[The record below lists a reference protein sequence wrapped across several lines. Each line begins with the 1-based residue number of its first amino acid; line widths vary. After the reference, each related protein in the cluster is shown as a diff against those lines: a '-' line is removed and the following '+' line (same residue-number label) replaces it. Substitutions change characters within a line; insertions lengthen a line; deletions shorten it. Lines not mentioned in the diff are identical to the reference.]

1 MTETVSTAARPLR
14 LAFMGTPAF
23 AVPALAALAD
33 AGHDIAAVYTQPPRP
48 SGRGHKTTPGPVQ
61 AWAEDRGL
69 PVRHPATLKDPADR
83 QAFADLDLDVAVVAA
98 YGLIL
103 PRPVLAAPRH
113 GCLNIHASLLPRWRG
128 AAPIQ
133 RAILAGDG
141 ETGVTIM
148 GMEAGLDTGPM
159 GPIARVPIADD
170 TRVSDL
176 HDALAAAGAA
186 LILDALDRLAA
197 GTLTLTPQ
205 PADGVTYAEKIAKA
219 DGVAD
224 FGAATRLDRQVR
236 ALVPWPGVTCR
247 FGDTALKLH
256 GGRPVGRPAGTQSAV
271 AGTVLD
277 DRLTV
282 ACGDGTAFRIDR
294 LQRPG
299 KAPADTAAVLN
310 GFPIP
315 AGSCLDP

>member
-1 MTETVSTAARPLR
+1 
-14 LAFMGTPAF
+14 MGTPDF
-23 AVPALAALAD
+23 AVPALKALVD
-33 AGHDIAAVYTQPPRP
+33 AGHDVAAVYTQPPRP
-48 SGRGHKTTPGPVQ
+48 AGRGHKETPSPVQ
-61 AWAEDRGL
+61 AWAVAHGL

-103 PRPVLAAPRH
+103 PRAVLSAPRH

-133 RAILAGDG
+133 RAILAGDA

-159 GPIARVPIADD
+159 GPVARVPIGAA
-170 TRVSDL
+170 TTAGDL
-176 HDALAAAGAA
+176 HDGLAAIGAT
-186 LILDALDRLAA
+186 LIVQALDSLAA
-197 GTLTLTPQ
+197 GTLALTPQ
-205 PADGVTYAEKIAKA
+205 PESGVTYAEKISRA
-219 DGVAD
+219 DGGAD
-224 FGAATRLDRQVR
+224 FTDAARLDRQIR

-247 FGDTALKLH
+247 FKETALKLH
-256 GGRPVGRPAGTQSAV
+256 GIEPAPRPAGSEGAEP
-271 AGTVLD
+271 GTVLD

-282 ACGDGTAFRIDR
+282 ACGPGEAVRITR

-299 KAPADTAAVLN
+299 KAPAEADAVLR

-315 AGSCLDP
+315 AGSRLAP